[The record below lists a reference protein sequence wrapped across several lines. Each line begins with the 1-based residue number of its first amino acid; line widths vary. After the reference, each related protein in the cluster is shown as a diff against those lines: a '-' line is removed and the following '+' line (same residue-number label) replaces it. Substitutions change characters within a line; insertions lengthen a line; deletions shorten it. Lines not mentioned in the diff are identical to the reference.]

1 MYWFIFGMKHGYP
14 HNLNATIM
22 KKTKKTSAGEE
33 QSFPGYPKYPASE
46 DIVYRAKRV
55 EMDLDG
61 DDQPATP
68 VKDEAGAPKSAKHKG
83 HSPADVTKEDLQALN
98 ADENNFEGDDAI
110 LEGRAYPVDFA
121 GKDLDVPGSELDDRQ
136 EETGDE
142 DEENNLYSL
151 GGENHEDLEE
161 DRS

>member
-1 MYWFIFGMKHGYP
+1 
-14 HNLNATIM
+14 M
-22 KKTKKTSAGEE
+22 KKAKKKPDAQD

-55 EMDLDG
+55 DMDLDG
-61 DDQPATP
+61 EEKPTSSTGE
-68 VKDEAGAPKSAKHKG
+68 KTSAAHSGKHPNP
-83 HSPADVTKEDLQALN
+83 HSPADVTKEDIKVLN
-98 ADENNFEGDDAI
+98 AGEQNFEGDDAV
-110 LEGRAYPVDFA
+110 LKGRPYPVDFS
-121 GKDLDVPGSELDDRQ
+121 GRDLDVPGSELDDRA
-136 EETGDE
+136 EALGDE

>member
-1 MYWFIFGMKHGYP
+1 
-14 HNLNATIM
+14 M
-22 KKTKKTSAGEE
+22 KKAKKKPASEE
-33 QSFPGYPKYPASE
+33 ESFPGYPKYPASE

-55 EMDLDG
+55 EMDLDSE
-61 DDQPATP
+61 DQPPKP
-68 VKDEAGAPKSAKHKG
+68 VAENGLADTGPNKPKHAH

-98 ADENNFEGDDAI
+98 AEENTLEGDDSV
-110 LEGRAYPVDFA
+110 LKGRPYPVDFS
-121 GKDLDVPGSELDDRQ
+121 GGDLDVPGSELDDRAEAQ
-136 EETGDE
+136 GDE

>member
-1 MYWFIFGMKHGYP
+1 
-14 HNLNATIM
+14 M
-22 KKTKKTSAGEE
+22 KKAKKKSGNED
-33 QSFPGYPKYPASE
+33 QSFPGYPQYPATE

-61 DDQPATP
+61 EGQSPAASDDTM
-68 VKDEAGAPKSAKHKG
+68 SAADKKAQRAA
-83 HSPADVTKEDLQALN
+83 HSPADVTKDDLQALN
-98 ADENNFEGDDAI
+98 AGDNNFEGDDSV
-110 LEGRAYPVDFA
+110 LEGRPYPVDFT
-121 GKDLDVPGSELDDRQ
+121 GKDLDVPGSELDDRA
-136 EETGDE
+136 EEIGEE

>member
-1 MYWFIFGMKHGYP
+1 
-14 HNLNATIM
+14 M
-22 KKTKKTSAGEE
+22 KKAKKKPGNEE
-33 QSFPGYPKYPASE
+33 QSFPGYPKYPATE

-61 DDQPATP
+61 EGQSPAATTGNTKAPNKKTP
-68 VKDEAGAPKSAKHKG
+68 PA
-83 HSPADVTKEDLQALN
+83 HSPADVTKDDLQALN
-98 ADENNFEGDDAI
+98 AEENNFEGDDSVLA
-110 LEGRAYPVDFA
+110 GRPYPVDFT
-121 GKDLDVPGSELDDRQ
+121 GQDLDVPGSELDDRA

>member
-1 MYWFIFGMKHGYP
+1 
-14 HNLNATIM
+14 M

-33 QSFPGYPKYPASE
+33 ESFPGYPKYPASE

-61 DDQPATP
+61 EDQPAAP
-68 VKDEAGAPKSAKHKG
+68 PKDLAAQPAVPKNAKRAG
-83 HSPADVTKEDLQALN
+83 HSPADITPDDLQALN
-98 ADENNFEGDDAI
+98 AEENNFEGDDAV

-121 GKDLDVPGSELDDRQ
+121 AKDLDVPGAQLDD
-136 EETGDE
+136 EDEATGAE
-142 DEENNLYSL
+142 DEENNFYSL